1 MSGDRTMTK
10 LRMAF
15 VTALL
20 LCAGSANAAFI
31 NLVPP
36 TPVSDVNTG
45 DLLSFDVVMDFSDYP
60 NGTLGGGFDIFFDS
74 LALQFVSLVNN
85 MVGDPGFGRD
95 PDILDGLLESWGV
108 GDFNG
113 IFGINVLGSVVF
125 EVLPTMGASTFLGTQ
140 ATNGVAGPWVDGAD
154 FISLIDVE
162 YGEVEV
168 TREDVVVPVP
178 EPRILALFTLGLAG
192 IAISRNRK
200 KPRRALA

>member
-1 MSGDRTMTK
+1 MTN

-31 NLVPP
+31 NLVPT
-36 TPVSDVNTG
+36 TPVTDVNTG
-45 DLLSFDVVMDFSDYP
+45 DLVSFDVVMDFTDYT

-74 LALQFVSLVNN
+74 LSLQFVSLVNN

-113 IFGINVLGSVVF
+113 IFGFNVLGSVVF
-125 EVLPTMGASTFLGTQ
+125 QVLDTMGASTVLGTQ
-140 ATNGVAGPWVDGAD
+140 ATNGIAGPWVDGTTFVD
-154 FISLIDVE
+154 LIPVD
-162 YGEVEV
+162 YGVVEV
-168 TREDVVVPVP
+168 TRADEVVPVP
-178 EPRILALFTLGLAG
+178 EPGVLALLCLGLAG
-192 IAISRNRK
+192 IAIFRRRT
-200 KPRRALA
+200 KPGLVLG